1 MGMSLSDVTSAVDL
15 VQRVDANPAR
25 LASRVVGLG
34 TEEARKLPDWSICAA
49 AVLVG
54 FTGVLLLAPA
64 FSRAP
69 RRVTPN
75 TRVFS

>member
-1 MGMSLSDVTSAVDL
+1 MGVSLSDVTSAVDL

-34 TEEARKLPDWSICAA
+34 ADEARKLPDWSICAA